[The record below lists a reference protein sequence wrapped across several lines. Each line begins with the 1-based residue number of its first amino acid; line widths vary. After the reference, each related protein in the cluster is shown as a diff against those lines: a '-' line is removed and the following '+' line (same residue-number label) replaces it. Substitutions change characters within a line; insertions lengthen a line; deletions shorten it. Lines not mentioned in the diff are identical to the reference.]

1 MNYPEYAKIG
11 DKLYKINTDFRNA
24 IECNRIA
31 EDGEINDIERALAII
46 YVLFGDEGLNAI
58 NDYEEL
64 LKKAKLYLSCGEVNK
79 KNTKEEPDMDF
90 VEDFSYIKTSF
101 RSDYG
106 INLDKEKMH
115 WWEFYDLVNGLSN
128 SEFGNCCVLN
138 RIRNLRNYDTKDIKD
153 EKTRRKIIEA
163 KKQVAL
169 KKNRKKATK
178 EQQESANKLLK
189 DLGLI

>member
-1 MNYPEYAKIG
+1 
-11 DKLYKINTDFRNA
+11 
-24 IECNRIA
+24 
-31 EDGEINDIERALAII
+31 
-46 YVLFGDEGLNAI
+46 
-58 NDYEEL
+58 
-64 LKKAKLYLSCGEVNK
+64 
-79 KNTKEEPDMDF
+79 
-90 VEDFSYIKTSF
+90 
-101 RSDYG
+101 
-106 INLDKEKMH
+106 MH